1 MLIPFLMPWRQQA
14 KEITDVILT
23 RQTGL
28 DTVVTRMDIKYLPC
42 RIALGFIRLAN
53 PGVSWSDLNI
63 SARTS
68 SGLVLQRPRKQIR
81 RIRKHKDD
89 TLRILEVTKD
99 QKFKSDMIMIV
110 NTRS

>member
-14 KEITDVILT
+14 EEITDVILT

-28 DTVVTRMDIKYLPC
+28 DTVVTRMDIKYLPS

-63 SARTS
+63 PEFKKKKTARTS
-68 SGLVLQRPRKQIR
+68 SGLVAASTET
-81 RIRKHKDD
+81 D
-89 TLRILEVTKD
+89 T
-99 QKFKSDMIMIV
+99 SD
-110 NTRS
+110 SKA